1 MNVTSQ
7 APRGSRLRTAA
18 ALAGVLVLAACA
30 SAPSAPT
37 ASLQA
42 AQQAISTAERAEA
55 GRYAAGELGEARTK
69 LVSAN
74 TAVSEQRMIMAQQFA
89 EDSRAEAE
97 LAAAKAT
104 DVKAQEVNEE
114 MKRSTSTLVEEMRR
128 TSGDKP

>member
-1 MNVTSQ
+1 
-7 APRGSRLRTAA
+7 
-18 ALAGVLVLAACA
+18 
-30 SAPSAPT
+30 
-37 ASLQA
+37 
-42 AQQAISTAERAEA
+42 
-55 GRYAAGELGEARTK
+55 
-69 LVSAN
+69 VSAN

>member
-30 SAPSAPT
+30 SAPPAPT